1 MVKTSGINNLR
12 SQMERTK
19 RKPIKIGRERKKR
32 QVPMN
37 REVLDKEDTKSEEER
52 DGEELETRISGR
64 AAKATINKN

>member
-1 MVKTSGINNLR
+1 
-12 SQMERTK
+12 
-19 RKPIKIGRERKKR
+19 
-32 QVPMN
+32 MN